1 MREQQRDLYAAIDL
15 HSNNNYLA
23 IIDGEDH
30 RVFERRLKNEIS
42 AVITALAPFKERVV
56 AIAVESTFNWYWLV
70 DGLEDAG
77 YRMRLVNTAAVR
89 QYEGL
94 KHSDDRHDAF
104 WLAHLMRLGILPTG
118 HIHPREHRALRD
130 LLRKRMRLVQQR
142 TANILSIQNLQQR
155 NEGVRMTTNQ
165 IKAQTAETIAGS
177 VSDPNRAM
185 ALRTTQSIILAL
197 DEQICQIESEV
208 LRQVRPD
215 PIWKLLKTVWG
226 IGPILA
232 TTIRLET
239 GELGRFAQV
248 GDFVS
253 YCRCVKSER
262 TSNGKKKGE
271 GNTKNGN
278 RYLSWAFIEAA
289 NFAIRDY
296 QLANRD
302 YHRKASKT
310 NVIVAR
316 KALAHKLA
324 RASFFVMRDQ
334 TCFVPERL
342 FG

>member
-1 MREQQRDLYAAIDL
+1 MNEKNLYAAIDL
-15 HSNNNYLA
+15 HSDNNFLA
-23 IIDGEDH
+23 VIDEKDH
-30 RVFERRLKNEIS
+30 RLCEKRLKNEMS
-42 AVITALAPFKERVV
+42 VVLAALSPFKERIH

-70 DGLEDAG
+70 DGLQDAG
-77 YRMRLVNTAAVR
+77 YVVLLVNTSAVR

-94 KHSDDRHDAF
+94 KHSDDRHDAY

-142 TANILSIQNLQQR
+142 TANILSVQNLQQR
-155 NEGVRMTTNQ
+155 NEGARMTTTQ
-165 IKAQTAETIAGS
+165 IKAQSIKTIAKS

-185 ALRTTQSIILAL
+185 ALRSTQSIILAL
-197 DEQICQIESEV
+197 DEQIAQIERAV
-208 LRQVRPD
+208 LKQVRPD

-232 TTIRLET
+232 MTIRLEA
-239 GELGRFAQV
+239 GDLDRFDDV
-248 GDFVS
+248 GNFVS

-262 TSNGKKKGE
+262 MSNGKKKGE

-278 RYLSWAFIEAA
+278 QYLSWAFIEAA
-289 NFAIRDY
+289 NFAIRGYEVARRYY
-296 QLANRD
+296 Q
-302 YHRKASKT
+302 RKASKT
-310 NVIVAR
+310 NVILAR

-324 RASFFVMRDQ
+324 RASFFVMREKKP
-334 TCFVPERL
+334 FVPERL

>member
-1 MREQQRDLYAAIDL
+1 MQEKDLYAAIDL
-15 HSNNNYLA
+15 HSDNSYLA
-23 IIDGEDH
+23 IIDGTDR
-30 RVFERRLKNEIS
+30 RVFEKRLKNEIGMVLS
-42 AVITALAPFKERVV
+42 ALAPFQQGMTAV
-56 AIAVESTFNWYWLV
+56 AVESTFNWYWLV
-70 DGLEDAG
+70 DGLQDAG
-77 YRMRLVNTAAVR
+77 YTARLVNTSAVR

-165 IKAQTAETIAGS
+165 IKVQSVKTIASS

-197 DEQICQIESEV
+197 DEQICQIESAV

-215 PIWKLLKTVWG
+215 PTWRLLQTVWG

-232 TTIRLET
+232 TTILLET
-239 GELGRFAQV
+239 GLLSRFAAV
-248 GDFVS
+248 GDYVS

-271 GNTKNGN
+271 GNVKNGN
-278 RYLSWAFIEAA
+278 EYLCWAFVEAA
-289 NFAIRDY
+289 NFAIRSY
-296 QLANRD
+296 EVARRY

-310 NVIVAR
+310 NTILAR
-316 KALAHKLA
+316 KALAHKIA

-334 TCFVPERL
+334 TRFMPQRL

>member
-1 MREQQRDLYAAIDL
+1 MQEKDLYSAIDL
-15 HSNNNYLA
+15 HSNNNYVA
-23 IIDGEDH
+23 VVDGADR
-30 RVFERRLKNEIS
+30 RVLEKRLKNQMSEVL
-42 AVITALAPFKERVV
+42 AALAPFRERITAV
-56 AIAVESTFNWYWLV
+56 AVESTFNWYWLV
-70 DGLEDAG
+70 DGLQDAG
-77 YRMRLVNTAAVR
+77 YATRLVNTSAVR

-94 KHSDDRHDAF
+94 KYSDDRHDAF

-130 LLRKRMRLVQQR
+130 LVRKRMRLVQQR

-165 IKAQTAETIAGS
+165 IKAQTVKTIGNS

-185 ALRTTQSIILAL
+185 ALRCTQAIILAL
-197 DEQICQIESEV
+197 DEQICQIEKAV

-215 PIWKLLKTVWG
+215 PTWALLKTVWG

-232 TTIRLET
+232 TTIRLEA
-239 GELGRFAQV
+239 GDLSRFAEV
-248 GDFVS
+248 GDFAS

-278 RYLSWAFIEAA
+278 QYLAWAFIEAA
-289 NFAIRDY
+289 NFAIRSYEVARRYY
-296 QLANRD
+296 Q
-302 YHRKASKT
+302 RKASKT
-310 NVIVAR
+310 NVILAR

-334 TCFVPERL
+334 TAFVPERL

>member
-1 MREQQRDLYAAIDL
+1 MKSSRPLYAAIDL

-23 IIDGEDH
+23 VIDGQD
-30 RVFERRLKNEIS
+30 RRILEKRLQNELP
-42 AVITALAPFKERVV
+42 AVLQALAPFRDRMTAV
-56 AIAVESTFNWYWLV
+56 AVESTFNWYWLV
-70 DGLEDAG
+70 DGLQDAG
-77 YRMRLVNTAAVR
+77 YEARLVNTAAVR

-104 WLAHLMRLGILPTG
+104 WLAHLMRLRILPTG

-130 LLRKRMRLVQQR
+130 LLRKRMRLVRQR
-142 TANILSIQNLQQR
+142 TANILSTQNMQQR

-165 IKAQTAETIAGS
+165 IKAQSIDTIAGS

-185 ALRTTQSIILAL
+185 ALRTTQAIILAL
-197 DEQICQIESEV
+197 EGQICQIESAV

-215 PIWKLLKTVWG
+215 PIWKLLQTVWG

-239 GELGRFAQV
+239 GQVGRFPEV
-248 GDFVS
+248 GDYVS

-262 TSNGKKKGE
+262 MSNGKKKGE
-271 GNTKNGN
+271 GNVKNGN
-278 RYLSWAFIEAA
+278 EYLCWAYVEAA
-289 NFAIRDY
+289 NAAIRCYDVARRYY
-296 QLANRD
+296 Q
-302 YHRKASKT
+302 RKASKT
-310 NVIVAR
+310 NTILAR

-334 TCFVPERL
+334 TRFDPQRL

>member
-1 MREQQRDLYAAIDL
+1 MRRGEASETDDRSFDPIRSH
-15 HSNNNYLA
+15 HSVA
-23 IIDGEDH
+23 
-30 RVFERRLKNEIS
+30 R
-42 AVITALAPFKERVV
+42 AVIEALAPFKERVV

-70 DGLEDAG
+70 DGLQDAG
-77 YRMRLVNTAAVR
+77 YEVRLVNTSAVR

-142 TANILSIQNLQQR
+142 TANILSVQNLQQR

-185 ALRTTQSIILAL
+185 ALRSTQSIILAL
-197 DEQICQIESEV
+197 DEQICQIEREV

-215 PIWKLLKTVWG
+215 PIWNLLKTVWG

-239 GELGRFAQV
+239 GDLGRFAEV
-248 GDFVS
+248 GNFVS
-253 YCRCVKSER
+253 YCRCVKSEH

-278 RYLSWAFIEAA
+278 RYLAWAFIEAA

-296 QLANRD
+296 HVANRY

-310 NVIVAR
+310 NVIVGR

-334 TCFVPERL
+334 TQFVPERL